1 MQNSVATPRA
11 FRAPQAGAYLGI
23 SRSTFLLL
31 VKDGRL
37 PQGKRVSAGCVIWP
51 REWLDGY
58 LDSIVGGGKA

>member
-1 MQNSVATPRA
+1 MKNQTQNPRA

-31 VKDGRL
+31 VKEGHL

-58 LDSIVGGGKA
+58 LDSVIGEK